1 MPGRGRRV
9 ALALILLAL
18 VLSTGR
24 WGAEFLT
31 ERLWEAS
38 VSESVA
44 VAGARRALIGLA
56 LELSGLLLAIAWLAG
71 QFAIPAGLVCPCV
84 TLPRAPFPICPP
96 PGRELPP
103 VRPWQLPGGL
113 PPAAAAPP
121 ARRE

>member
-56 LELSGLLLAIAWLAG
+56 LELSGLLLAIAWLVVHFVIA
-71 QFAIPAGLVCPCV
+71 ARTAESSTSPAGSASSW
-84 TLPRAPFPICPP
+84 RS
-96 PGRELPP
+96 PG
-103 VRPWQLPGGL
+103 WW
-113 PPAAAAPP
+113 
-121 ARRE
+121 

>member
-44 VAGARRALIGLA
+44 VAGARRGPIG
-56 LELSGLLLAIAWLAG
+56 
-71 QFAIPAGLVCPCV
+71 
-84 TLPRAPFPICPP
+84 RAPGASRRAGAAPAWDPP
-96 PGRELPP
+96 RGGR
-103 VRPWQLPGGL
+103 GGGG
-113 PPAAAAPP
+113 AAGGGGGGGGRSPP
-121 ARRE
+121 ARRERRPPRRGRAA